1 MRIIWI
7 IDNQST
13 TKPITVLSPEVT
25 VVPERPLKGIEVS
38 FSTSYKYGQGKHRLA
53 WDREVVQKA
62 FVWYDGALCDRIDT
76 IGPVGV
82 QLEDAMPM
90 LRRGNIK
97 VPNPSLKQRD
107 LTTEVTLS
115 KKMFSSPSRTSI

>member
-38 FSTSYKYGQGKHRLA
+38 FSTSYKHGQGEA
-53 WDREVVQKA
+53 P
-62 FVWYDGALCDRIDT
+62 
-76 IGPVGV
+76 IGLGP
-82 QLEDAMPM
+82 
-90 LRRGNIK
+90 
-97 VPNPSLKQRD
+97 
-107 LTTEVTLS
+107 
-115 KKMFSSPSRTSI
+115 

>member
-1 MRIIWI
+1 M
-7 IDNQST
+7 D
-13 TKPITVLSPEVT
+13 K
-25 VVPERPLKGIEVS
+25 
-38 FSTSYKYGQGKHRLA
+38 GKHRLA